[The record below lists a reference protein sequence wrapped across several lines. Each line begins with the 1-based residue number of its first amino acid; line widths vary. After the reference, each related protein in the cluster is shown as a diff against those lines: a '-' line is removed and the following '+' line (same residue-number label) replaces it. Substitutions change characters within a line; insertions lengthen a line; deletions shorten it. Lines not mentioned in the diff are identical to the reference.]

1 MRRISA
7 TWALALLVMIL
18 GTTGAWAQEYPVQ
31 RGDLNPSA
39 STTDPGDPVSIR
51 GGGFAPGAEV
61 VITLESEV
69 VTLATVSADATGAI
83 DVSVRIPA
91 DAPPGSH
98 TLKATGEAA
107 GGGTLVL
114 SAPITVGADVD
125 GPLAFSG
132 AGSTLLLVVTGLGLA
147 VVGIGLLFTGLA
159 YRRVRR

>member
-7 TWALALLVMIL
+7 TWALALLVMIV
-18 GTTGAWAQEYPVQ
+18 GTTGAWAQDYPVQ
-31 RGDLNPSA
+31 RGDLNPSV
-39 STTDPGDPVSIR
+39 SSTDPGDSVSIR

-61 VITLESEV
+61 VITLESRV

-91 DAPPGSH
+91 YAPPGSH

-114 SAPITVGADVD
+114 SAPISVGGGTD

-132 AGSTLLLVVTGLGLA
+132 AGSALLLVVTGLGLA
-147 VVGIGLLFTGLA
+147 VVGVGLLFAGLT